1 MISESQGHSHQLH
14 LFPATKAKRHS
25 KSTTKQTQTTH
36 TKERCER
43 GRLFNSKKEYAK
55 YCKIMQNMEGSLS
68 RLCPQHLLSI
78 VIGVGGKRLQF
89 QIQSGGLDIT
99 IALRGGNLNK
109 IL

>member
-1 MISESQGHSHQLH
+1 M
-14 LFPATKAKRHS
+14 
-25 KSTTKQTQTTH
+25 TH

-55 YCKIMQNMEGSLS
+55 FCKIMQNMEGSSLS
-68 RLCPQHLLSI
+68 HVCPQHLLSI
-78 VIGVGGKRLQF
+78 VIGVGGKRLHL